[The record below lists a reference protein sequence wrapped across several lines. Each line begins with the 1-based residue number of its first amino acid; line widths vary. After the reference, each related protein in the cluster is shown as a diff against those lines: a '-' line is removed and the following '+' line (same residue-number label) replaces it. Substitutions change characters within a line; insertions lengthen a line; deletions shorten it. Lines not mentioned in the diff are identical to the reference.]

1 MPKLTFFN
9 LGNADCTR
17 IDLANDDQLLFD
29 YAAMRDANDPSDK
42 RCDLAAELR
51 RDLRARGRQWYR
63 VVGFTHLDRD
73 HICGSSEFFYL
84 EHAQKYQEG
93 PRIKINE
100 LWVPA
105 AAITE
110 EGCEEEDRIIRAEA
124 RYRLKKGKGI
134 RVFSRPEALKDW
146 LEAEGISFDERKHL
160 ITDAGQLVPGFTTL
174 IDGVEF
180 FVHSPF
186 AARQNECELVDRNG
200 NCLVLH
206 ATFVVG
212 QQRTKVFLGADAKYE
227 SLVEIVNITRFHQR
241 EDRLEWD
248 VMKIPHHSSYLSI
261 GPEKGK
267 DKTKPVPET
276 AYLYEDMGLDRAIMI
291 STSCPIPSNDES
303 NQPPHRQA
311 AKYYQDCSATRS
323 GKYRVTME
331 HPRESRPEP
340 LVVEIDGT
348 KARIVEAFT
357 GGITS
362 VVSRPAHRA
371 GANG

>member
-17 IDLANDDQLLFD
+17 IDLANDDQLLLD
-29 YAAMRDANDPSDK
+29 YAAVPDSNDPSDK

-51 RDLRARGRQWYR
+51 KDLRACGRQWYR

-93 PRIKINE
+93 NRIKINE

-134 RVFSRPEALKDW
+134 RVFSRPEKLKAW

-186 AARQNECELVDRNG
+186 ATRQNERELIDRNG
-200 NCLVLH
+200 DCLVLH

-212 QQRTKVFLGADAKYE
+212 QQRTKVFFGADAKYE
-227 SLVEIVNITRFHQR
+227 SLVDMVNITRFHQR

-261 GPEKGK
+261 GPDKGK
-267 DKTKPVPET
+267 EKTNPVPET
-276 AYLYEDMGLDRAIMI
+276 AYLYEDMGLDRGIMI
-291 STSCPIPSNDES
+291 STSDPIPSNDQS

-311 AKYYQDCSATRS
+311 AKYYQDSSATRS

-362 VVSRPAHRA
+362 VISRPAHRA
-371 GANG
+371 GSNG